1 MSLQAVITLTYIPF
15 VVFAAMSCLYK
26 GRKAKILKILSA
38 VLISIASVTYIFYK
52 KSFLINAWVRTLLL
66 QT

>member
-26 GRKAKILKILSA
+26 GRKATILKILSA
-38 VLISIASVTYIFYK
+38 VLICIASVAYIFFI
-52 KSFLINAWVRTLLL
+52 KSLL
-66 QT
+66 

>member
-26 GRKAKILKILSA
+26 GRKAKILKILST
-38 VLISIASVTYIFYK
+38 VLISIASVSYIFFI
-52 KSFLINAWVRTLLL
+52 KSLF
-66 QT
+66 